1 MHPMLNYKNWS
12 SLLMVHQRLIFK
24 LRLSIQASIEYS
36 IYVSH
41 LVRKSVRKISVD
53 HFLLYS
59 GNYHISLTYD
69 GEHIDGS
76 PYHLRLRSQPSQEQ
90 VVPPALPPP
99 INPPPRAT
107 IEPIEFHVC

>member
-1 MHPMLNYKNWS
+1 L
-12 SLLMVHQRLIFK
+12 
-24 LRLSIQASIEYS
+24 IQASIEYFTH
-36 IYVSH
+36 VKH
-41 LVRKSVRKISVD
+41 RVKTLKIKIFVNN
-53 HFLLYS
+53 FLLYS

-99 INPPPRAT
+99 IDPPCAT
-107 IEPIEFHVC
+107 IEPIEFQVC